1 MRADLLKAIAA
12 GLTSALFYASVLS
25 GSLFAVVLVWLA
37 PAPLFFAGLT
47 QHVRGAIIAAAA
59 GTTAIAVAGNPATAL
74 AYALSNA
81 VAPIILC
88 RFALLSRSYID
99 NDGQARTEWYPAGLL
114 FAVLCIFASL
124 FVAGGA
130 IYSLSHPEGLRG
142 VIATFVDIDGLAA
155 AITQMQMQTGG
166 NVLDETALRAML
178 PVIALLSVAVAWVLS
193 MIASGALAQAMAQR
207 FGPSLR
213 PSPGLANLQLPR
225 WLNFILLVSII
236 ATFLPGTAGLAA
248 SAIAVIFAVPY
259 FFLGLST
266 VHVISRRLPA
276 RPVVLTVFYTL
287 MFFFSWL
294 ILLTVGLGLAE
305 QFAGFRQKAIAAQT
319 GKGQGD

>member
-1 MRADLLKAIAA
+1 MRADLLKAIVA

-25 GSLFAVVLVWLA
+25 GSFFSVILVWLA

-47 QHVRGAIIAAAA
+47 LHVRGAMIAAAA
-59 GTTAIAVAGNPATAL
+59 GTAVIAVAGDPATAI

-88 RFALLSRSYID
+88 RFALLSRSYVD
-99 NDGQARTEWYPAGLL
+99 NDGQPQTEWYPTGRL
-114 FAVLCIFASL
+114 FAVLCVLASL

-130 IYSLSHPEGLRG
+130 LYSLGHAEGLRG
-142 VIATFVDIDGLAA
+142 IIASVIDIEGLSA
-155 AITQMQMQTGG
+155 AIAQMQVQTGG
-166 NVLDETALRAML
+166 KALDEAVLRTML
-178 PVIALLSVAVAWVLS
+178 PVVALLSVATAWPLS
-193 MIASGALAQAMAQR
+193 MIASGALAQAVAQR
-207 FGPSLR
+207 FGPPLR
-213 PSPGLANLQLPR
+213 PSPGLANLQLPQR
-225 WLNFILLVSII
+225 LNLVLLASII

-248 SAIAVIFAVPY
+248 SAIAAIFALPY

-276 RPVVLTVFYTL
+276 RPFALTVFYVS
-287 MFFFSWL
+287 MFLFSWL

-305 QFAGFRQKAIAAQT
+305 QFAGFRQKAIAART